1 MMITYNNET
10 DQFMI
15 IKANNDKE
23 AALIAV
29 QSDTFVLHPN
39 TEIEIIVEIKTGIFR
54 VEYTIYTDSY
64 DDYM

>member
-1 MMITYNNET
+1 MITFNNET
-10 DQFMI
+10 EQFII

-29 QSDTFVLHPN
+29 QSDTFLTHPN
-39 TEIEIIVEIKTGIFR
+39 TEIEVIVKIKTGIFR

>member
-1 MMITYNNET
+1 MMITYNNEI

-29 QSDTFVLHPN
+29 QSDTFLLHPN
-39 TEIEIIVEIKTGIFR
+39 TEIENIVQIKSCIYR
-54 VEYTIYTDSY
+54 IEYTIYTDSY